1 MDPHFEGVIFQTH
14 ANELVKRLGKAFP
27 PFCVIDLRD
36 QSAYQTGHLPTARH
50 ASADQLAQSLPDGTD
65 ESTEFFVLG
74 DGPDDPMIRQA
85 SQALRSHG
93 AQRVVEFRGGMSEW
107 HGYGFDVV
115 QETAA

>member
-1 MDPHFEGVIFQTH
+1 
-14 ANELVKRLGKAFP
+14 
-27 PFCVIDLRD
+27 
-36 QSAYQTGHLPTARH
+36 
-50 ASADQLAQSLPDGTD
+50 
-65 ESTEFFVLG
+65 
-74 DGPDDPMIRQA
+74 MIRQA